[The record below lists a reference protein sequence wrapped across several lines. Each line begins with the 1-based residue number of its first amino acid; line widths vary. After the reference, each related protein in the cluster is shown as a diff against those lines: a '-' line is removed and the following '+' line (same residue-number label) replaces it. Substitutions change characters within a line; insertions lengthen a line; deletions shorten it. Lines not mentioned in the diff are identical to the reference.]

1 MTQEFLQDAL
11 VADLEQLFKGETL
24 KNSAGVERQIRVYP
38 QDVPIRAGADTEED
52 PEPVEDLEPVEDADL
67 EAEQPEDREP
77 PEETEPE
84 DVPEPYVIVR
94 LPGGELPA
102 QDERQTVEAVL
113 VVCVCDPDPNRQGF
127 RDALHIV
134 NKILT
139 HYAENGI
146 VARRYEVQ
154 YPIKWVTQEE
164 DTHPYYF
171 AAMALKLYAPAIFK
185 EVPET

>member
-1 MTQEFLQDAL
+1 MTQEFLQDAV

-24 KNSAGVERQIRVYP
+24 KNSAGVEREIRVFP
-38 QDVPIRAGADTEED
+38 QDLPIRAGADIEPE
-52 PEPVEDLEPVEDADL
+52 PEPVEEDL
-67 EAEQPEDREP
+67 EAEQLEDQAP
-77 PEETEPE
+77 AEETKPE

-94 LPGGELPA
+94 IPGGELPD
-102 QDERQTVEAVL
+102 QDTRQQVEAIL
-113 VVCVCDPDPNRQGF
+113 VVCVCDPDPGRQGF

-139 HYAENGI
+139 HYGENSI
-146 VARRYEVQ
+146 VGRRYEVQ

-171 AAMALKLYAPAIFK
+171 AAMALTLAAPAIFK

>member
-24 KNSAGVERQIRVYP
+24 KNSTGVERRIQIFP
-38 QDVPIRAGADTEED
+38 QDLPIRAGADLEPELDPEED
-52 PEPVEDLEPVEDADL
+52 PDLEP
-67 EAEQPEDREP
+67 EQP
-77 PEETEPE
+77 PE

-94 LPGGELPA
+94 IPGGELPK
-102 QDERQTVEAVL
+102 QDTRQQVELVL
-113 VVCVCDPDPNRQGF
+113 VICVYDPDPNRQGF

-134 NKILT
+134 NTILT
-139 HYAENGI
+139 HYGRNGI
-146 VARRYEVQ
+146 VGRRYEVQ
-154 YPIKWVTQEE
+154 YPIQWVVPEE

-171 AAMALKLYAPAIFK
+171 AGMALKLAAPAIFK

>member
-24 KNSAGVERQIRVYP
+24 KNSAGVERRIQVFP
-38 QDVPIRAGADTEED
+38 QDLPIRAGADLEPELDPEED
-52 PEPVEDLEPVEDADL
+52 PDLEP
-67 EAEQPEDREP
+67 EQP
-77 PEETEPE
+77 PE

-94 LPGGELPA
+94 IPGGELPN
-102 QDERQTVEAVL
+102 QDTRQQVELVL
-113 VVCVCDPDPNRQGF
+113 VICVYDPDPNRQGF

-134 NKILT
+134 NTILT
-139 HYAENGI
+139 HYGRNGI
-146 VARRYEVQ
+146 VGRRYEVQ
-154 YPIKWVTQEE
+154 YPIQWVVPEE

-171 AAMALKLYAPAIFK
+171 AGMALKLAAPAIFK

>member
-1 MTQEFLQDAL
+1 MTQEFLQDAV

-24 KNSAGVERQIRVYP
+24 KNSAGVEREIRVFP
-38 QDVPIRAGADTEED
+38 QDLPIRAGADIE
-52 PEPVEDLEPVEDADL
+52 PEPDPVEEDLEAGQL
-67 EAEQPEDREP
+67 EGQATA
-77 PEETEPE
+77 ETEPE

-94 LPGGELPA
+94 IPGGELPD
-102 QDERQTVEAVL
+102 QDARQQVEVIL
-113 VVCVCDPDPNRQGF
+113 VVCVQDPDPGRQGF

-134 NKILT
+134 NTILT
-139 HYAENGI
+139 HYGANSI
-146 VARRYEVQ
+146 VGRRYEVQ

-171 AAMALKLYAPAIFK
+171 AGMALTFAAPAIFK

>member
-1 MTQEFLQDAL
+1 MTQEFLQDAV

-24 KNSAGVERQIRVYP
+24 KNSAGVEREIRVFP
-38 QDVPIRAGADTEED
+38 QDLPIRAGADIE
-52 PEPVEDLEPVEDADL
+52 PEPDPVEEDL
-67 EAEQPEDREP
+67 EAEQLEDKTTA
-77 PEETEPE
+77 ETELE

-94 LPGGELPA
+94 IPGGELPD
-102 QDERQTVEAVL
+102 QDTRQQVEAIL
-113 VVCVCDPDPNRQGF
+113 VVCVCDPDPGRQGF

-134 NKILT
+134 NTILT
-139 HYAENGI
+139 HYGENNI
-146 VARRYEVQ
+146 VGRRYEVQ

-171 AAMALKLYAPAIFK
+171 AGMALTFAAPAIFK

>member
-24 KNSAGVERQIRVYP
+24 KNSTGVERRIQIFP
-38 QDVPIRAGADTEED
+38 QDLPIRAGADLEPELDPEED
-52 PEPVEDLEPVEDADL
+52 PDLEP
-67 EAEQPEDREP
+67 EQP
-77 PEETEPE
+77 PE

-94 LPGGELPA
+94 IPGGELPN
-102 QDERQTVEAVL
+102 QDTRQQVELVL
-113 VVCVCDPDPNRQGF
+113 VICVYDPDPNRQGF

-134 NKILT
+134 NTILT
-139 HYAENGI
+139 HYGRNGI
-146 VARRYEVQ
+146 VGRRYEVQ
-154 YPIKWVTQEE
+154 YPIQWVVPEE

-171 AAMALKLYAPAIFK
+171 AGMALKLTAPAIFK

>member
-24 KNSAGVERQIRVYP
+24 KNSTGVERRIQIFP
-38 QDVPIRAGADTEED
+38 QDLPIRAGADLEPELDPEED
-52 PEPVEDLEPVEDADL
+52 PDLEP
-67 EAEQPEDREP
+67 EQP
-77 PEETEPE
+77 PE

-94 LPGGELPA
+94 IPGGELPN
-102 QDERQTVEAVL
+102 QDTRQQVELVL
-113 VVCVCDPDPNRQGF
+113 VICVYDPDPNRQGF

-134 NKILT
+134 NTILT
-139 HYAENGI
+139 HYGRNGI
-146 VARRYEVQ
+146 VGRRYEVQ
-154 YPIKWVTQEE
+154 YPIQWVVPEE

-171 AAMALKLYAPAIFK
+171 AGMALKLAAPAIFK

>member
-1 MTQEFLQDAL
+1 MTQEFLQDAV

-24 KNSAGVERQIRVYP
+24 KNSAGVEREIRVFP
-38 QDVPIRAGADTEED
+38 QDLPIRAGADIEPEPDPVEEED
-52 PEPVEDLEPVEDADL
+52 PEEEQLED
-67 EAEQPEDREP
+67 QPTA
-77 PEETEPE
+77 ETEPE

-94 LPGGELPA
+94 VPGGELPD
-102 QDERQTVEAVL
+102 QDTRQQVEVIL
-113 VVCVCDPDPNRQGF
+113 VVCVCDPDPGRQGF

-134 NKILT
+134 NAIMT
-139 HYAENGI
+139 HYGENGI
-146 VARRYEVQ
+146 VGRRYEVQ

-171 AAMALKLYAPAIFK
+171 AGMALKLAAPAIFK

>member
-1 MTQEFLQDAL
+1 MTQEFLQDAM
-11 VADLEQLFKGETL
+11 VADLEQLFEGETL
-24 KNSAGVERQIRVYP
+24 KNSAGVERKIRVFP
-38 QDVPIRAGADTEED
+38 QDLPIRAGADIEPE
-52 PEPVEDLEPVEDADL
+52 PEPVEEDM
-67 EAEQPEDREP
+67 EAEQLEGKNTA
-77 PEETEPE
+77 ETEPE

-94 LPGGELPA
+94 IPGGELPD
-102 QDERQTVEAVL
+102 QDTPQQVEAIL

-139 HYAENGI
+139 HYGKNGI
-146 VARRYEVQ
+146 VGQRHEVQ

-171 AAMALKLYAPAIFK
+171 AGMALKLAAPAIFK

>member
-24 KNSAGVERQIRVYP
+24 KNSTGVERRIQIFP
-38 QDVPIRAGADTEED
+38 QDLPIRAGADLEPELDPEED
-52 PEPVEDLEPVEDADL
+52 PDLEP
-67 EAEQPEDREP
+67 EQP
-77 PEETEPE
+77 PE

-94 LPGGELPA
+94 IPGGELPN
-102 QDERQTVEAVL
+102 QDTRQQVELVL
-113 VVCVCDPDPNRQGF
+113 VVCVYDPDPNRQGF

-134 NKILT
+134 NTILT
-139 HYAENGI
+139 HYGRNGI
-146 VARRYEVQ
+146 VGRRYEVQ
-154 YPIKWVTQEE
+154 YPIQWVVPEE

-171 AAMALKLYAPAIFK
+171 AGMALKLAAPAIFK

>member
-1 MTQEFLQDAL
+1 MTQEFLQDAV

-24 KNSAGVERQIRVYP
+24 KNSAGVEREIRVFP
-38 QDVPIRAGADTEED
+38 QDLPIRAGADIE
-52 PEPVEDLEPVEDADL
+52 PEPDPVEEDL
-67 EAEQPEDREP
+67 EAEQLEDKTTA
-77 PEETEPE
+77 ETEPE

-94 LPGGELPA
+94 IPGGELPD
-102 QDERQTVEAVL
+102 QDTRQEVEVIL
-113 VVCVCDPDPNRQGF
+113 VVCVCDPDPGRQGF

-134 NKILT
+134 NAIMT
-139 HYAENGI
+139 HYGENGI

-171 AAMALKLYAPAIFK
+171 AGMALKLAAPAIFK

>member
-1 MTQEFLQDAL
+1 MTQEFLQDAM
-11 VADLEQLFKGETL
+11 VADLEQLFEGETL
-24 KNSAGVERQIRVYP
+24 KNSAGVERRIRVYP
-38 QDVPIRAGADTEED
+38 QDVPIRAGSDIEED
-52 PEPVEDLEPVEDADL
+52 PEPVEDM
-67 EAEQPEDREP
+67 EAEQPESQEP
-77 PEETEPE
+77 PEGTEPE

-139 HYAENGI
+139 HYGENTI
-146 VARRYEVQ
+146 VGRRYEVQ

>member
-1 MTQEFLQDAL
+1 MTQEFLLDAV

-24 KNSAGVERQIRVYP
+24 KNSAGVEREIRVFP
-38 QDVPIRAGADTEED
+38 QDLPIRAGADIEPE
-52 PEPVEDLEPVEDADL
+52 PEPVEKDL
-67 EAEQPEDREP
+67 EAEQLEDQAP
-77 PEETEPE
+77 AEETKPE

-94 LPGGELPA
+94 IPGGELPD
-102 QDERQTVEAVL
+102 QDTRQQVEAIL
-113 VVCVCDPDPNRQGF
+113 VVCVCDPDPGRQGF

-139 HYAENGI
+139 HYGENSI
-146 VARRYEVQ
+146 VGRRYEVQ

-171 AAMALKLYAPAIFK
+171 AAMTLTLAAPAIFK